1 MVSTGSTSGPG
12 PARSIGT
19 LLVANRGEIAIR
31 VIRAAQELGLRTV
44 AVYSDA
50 DREAP
55 HVRAADTAVRIGPT
69 PASESYLSVEA
80 ILDAAR
86 KTGADAIH
94 PGYGFL
100 SERAAFARA
109 VTEAGI
115 TFVGPTAEVIEQ
127 MGRKDVAREIAI
139 AAGVP
144 VVPAAELPG
153 GRTGGAGATV
163 DGAGGRPS
171 GARADGLGAPPPS
184 GSPPSELGYPLLV
197 KAAAGGGGKG
207 MRIVRDPGELEGAV
221 ASARREARGAFGDDT
236 ILVERYVERG
246 RHVEVQI
253 LADEH
258 GNVVHLFERDC
269 STQRRHQKVI
279 EEAPAPT
286 ISEEVRRTLTE
297 ASVAL
302 ATQVGYT
309 NAGTVEFLVDGEEV
323 FFLEMNTRLQ
333 VEHPVTELVVFV
345 RGEALDLVQLQL
357 RIAAGEPLP
366 MTQDDIRLD
375 GHAIEA
381 RVYAEDAFNGF
392 LPQAGVA
399 ERVRWSPRARVDAA
413 LESGQRVSSSY
424 DPMLGKVI
432 VHGATREAARRALV
446 TALDDTAILGLTTNL
461 GFLRGLAASDAFRDC
476 EIDTAWLDR
485 NPDAIT
491 PQGVETAGLLAAWVL
506 ATADAAGSAGSLHP
520 FGSGDGWRTGGPP
533 APVPVELV
541 ADGERLLFQVSP
553 AGSVAAAGRGWRVH
567 PIASDAGVV
576 RLEVDDLV
584 HEAAVRIGPHLVGVA
599 YAGNT
604 FSFERPDAFAPGS
617 ATAASDGTGTAPVPG
632 TVLQM
637 TAKPG
642 QSVEQGEVLGVLEAM
657 KMELA
662 LEAPF
667 AGVVASVSAE
677 VGDQVALGASLFVV
691 EPTGAD

>member
-1 MVSTGSTSGPG
+1 MSMS
-12 PARSIGT
+12 T

-31 VIRAAQELGLRTV
+31 VIRSAQEMGLRTV

-55 HVRAADTAVRIGPT
+55 HVRAADTAIRIGPT
-69 PASESYLSVEA
+69 PASESYLNIEA
-80 ILDAAR
+80 IIDAAH

-100 SERAAFARA
+100 SERAAFAEA
-109 VTEAGI
+109 VGLAGLK
-115 TFVGPTAEVIEQ
+115 FVGPTPEVMEQ
-127 MGRKDVAREIAI
+127 MGRKDAARVIAI

-144 VVPAAELPG
+144 VVPAFELSG
-153 GRTGGAGATV
+153 GELSGGGAAIAT
-163 DGAGGRPS
+163 S
-171 GARADGLGAPPPS
+171 APDN
-184 GSPPSELGYPLLV
+184 YPLLV

-207 MRIVRDPGELEGAV
+207 MRIVREPGEFADAL
-221 ASARREARGAFGDDT
+221 ASARREATSAFGDDT
-236 ILVERYVERG
+236 MLVERYVEHG

-286 ISEEVRRTLTE
+286 ISEAVRKVLTE
-297 ASVAL
+297 SSVAL

-309 NAGTVEFLVDGEEV
+309 NAGTVEFLVSGEEV

-333 VEHPVTELVVFV
+333 VEHPVTEMAVFV
-345 RGEALDLVQLQL
+345 EGGSIKGGRIDLVALQL
-357 RIAAGEPLP
+357 RIAAGERLP
-366 MTQDDIRLD
+366 FTQDEIRLQ

-399 ERVRWSPRARVDAA
+399 ESVRWSPRARVDAA
-413 LESGQRVSSSY
+413 LESGQTVSTSY

-432 VHGATREAARRALV
+432 AHGPTREAARRALI

-476 EIDTAWLDR
+476 EIDTAYLDSH
-485 NPDAIT
+485 PDAIR
-491 PQGVETAGLLAAWVL
+491 PEGAETASVLAAWAL
-506 ATADAAGSAGSLHP
+506 AMHQQRADANNP
-520 FGSGDGWRTGGPP
+520 FGTADGWRMSGPAAPTP
-533 APVPVELV
+533 AALV
-541 ADGERLLFQVSP
+541 VDGERTLFKVDP
-553 AGSVAAAGRGWRVH
+553 AGSVSTDQKNWTVH
-567 PIASDAGVV
+567 PIASDEGIL

-584 HEAAVRIGPHLVGVA
+584 HEAAVRIGAHRVDVA
-599 YAGNT
+599 HIGNT
-604 FSFERPDAFAPGS
+604 FSFDRPDAFGPRGS
-617 ATAASDGTGTAPVPG
+617 SAASDGTVTAPMPG
-632 TVLQM
+632 TVLNV
-637 TAKPG
+637 TAEVG
-642 QSVEQGEVLGVLEAM
+642 RIVEEGEVLGVMEAM
-657 KMELA
+657 KMELS
-662 LEAPF
+662 LKAPI
-667 AGVVASVSAE
+667 AGTVTAVAATA
-677 VGDQVALGASLFVV
+677 GDQVVLGATLFVV
-691 EPTGAD
+691 EPSESEE